1 MLLFKHCLYIRYVIE
16 EEVTFYKNLGE
27 SIKNFRKKE
36 SLSQETLAKH
46 LGLSRI
52 SIVNIE
58 KGKQKVQIYT
68 LFKISD
74 YLKVSIDKLMPEK
87 SVDIISNK
95 VTDKVNKAG
104 GDFSSIEK
112 VKGFIETINNIKQT

>member
-1 MLLFKHCLYIRYVIE
+1 VIQQE
-16 EEVTFYKNLGE
+16 ETFYKNLGE
-27 SIKNFRKKE
+27 SIRIFRKKE
-36 SLSQETLAKH
+36 GFSQEALAAY

-58 KGKQKVQIYT
+58 KGKQKVQIFT
-68 LFKISD
+68 LFKIAN
-74 YLKVSIDKLMPEK
+74 YLKVSLDKLMPGE

-104 GDFSSIEK
+104 GALSSVEK
-112 VKGFIETINNIKQT
+112 VKGFIETINNKQT

>member
-1 MLLFKHCLYIRYVIE
+1 MIE